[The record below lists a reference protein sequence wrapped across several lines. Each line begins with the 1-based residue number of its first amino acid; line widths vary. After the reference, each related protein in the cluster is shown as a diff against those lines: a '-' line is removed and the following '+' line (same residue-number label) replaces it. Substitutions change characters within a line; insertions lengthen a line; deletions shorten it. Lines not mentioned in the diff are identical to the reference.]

1 MLTLGASTIAPVQAG
16 PVLIQLEYTVGKNGG
31 VGSKLRCNL
40 EWLTREDAETVRD
53 NKDICIVYAGSL
65 NDGVTISISN
75 LGALC
80 IATGRN
86 LVKLEI
92 KS

>member
-1 MLTLGASTIAPVQAG
+1 MDVPATYFRKPKYI
-16 PVLIQLEYTVGKNGG
+16 VGKNVG

-40 EWLTREDAETVRD
+40 GWLTREDAETAKD
-53 NKDICIVYAGSL
+53 NKDICIVNAESL
-65 NDGVTISISN
+65 KDGVTIPGSN

-86 LVKLEI
+86 LVRLEI
-92 KS
+92 NS